1 MNEIGSTVLGVF
13 VLILTACFDAL
24 GYNIQRRDHCKNALS
39 HKPRHECFRKY
50 WHLGL
55 YIYIS
60 SLVFGNT
67 IAMNMVK
74 AHWVAPITTSS
85 LIFNVVFARF
95 LVGTK
100 ITKRD
105 ILGTAVIVSAIC
117 AILLLTSISNENDD
131 VEINLDIEVLME
143 LFSRITFIIY
153 FAIINGILVIGF
165 LIYIYLSRALR
176 YPEKGLRTPAILSHE
191 DPKILSKNL
200 AIIVSVLG
208 GIGASETVILAKSG
222 VTYLNSALGG
232 NWPFFQPAAVGVV
245 FGLGLSAAFQVFLNA
260 FITTLSSVY

>member
-1 MNEIGSTVLGVF
+1 MNELQTTVLGVF

-39 HKPRHECFRKY
+39 RKPRHECFRKY

-60 SLVFGNT
+60 SLVLGNT

-74 AHWVAPITTSS
+74 AHWVAPITTCS

-105 ILGTAVIVSAIC
+105 ILGTAVIVSAIG
-117 AILLLTSISNENDD
+117 AILLLTSISNSNED
-131 VEINLDIEVLME
+131 VEINLDIEVLTE
-143 LFSRITFIIY
+143 LFKKLTFIIY
-153 FAIINGILVIGF
+153 FAIINGILLIGF
-165 LIYIYLSRALR
+165 LIYLYLSRAIL
-176 YPEKGLRTPAILSHE
+176 YPEKGYKTPAILSHE
-191 DPKILSKNL
+191 DPKILSRNL

-222 VTYLNSALGG
+222 VTYLNSAFGG
-232 NWPFFQPAAVGVV
+232 NWPFFQPAAVVV
-245 FGLGLSAAFQVFLNA
+245 VLGLGVSAVFQVDYTFPP
-260 FITTLSSVY
+260 S